1 MLVFFLSYCIIFCC
15 LFLNDNVSVGEPVPS
30 TPCVNT
36 ISSSDMFDVDINMF
50 SDDNNYLSVINTD
63 STSFANINSG
73 SLNDILGTAVL
84 NDSLLQQQCN
94 NEASLL
100 YASDFKDE
108 PFTP

>member
-1 MLVFFLSYCIIFCC
+1 MFIFLK
-15 LFLNDNVSVGEPVPS
+15 DNVSVGEPVPS

-50 SDDNNYLSVINTD
+50 NDDNNYLNVINTD
-63 STSFANINSG
+63 SPSFVNINNG

-84 NDSLLQQQCN
+84 NDSLLQQCN

-108 PFTP
+108 PLTP